1 MPCDAIAV
9 ATGQVPLDLARTLDG
24 LGTEAV
30 AQALL
35 ALLRGQ
41 FAHLGWP
48 EPVEPRDAPSG
59 APASAI
65 GIRLGRYLL
74 RVSPQWQVTVSTR
87 RAASPGDDRTAQ
99 QIRDAAT
106 GLLTGLAGLA
116 LQRRVAQAIRQA
128 GYSITG
134 ETRAANGA
142 LVLGVEL

>member
-35 ALLRGQ
+35 AFLRGQ

-74 RVSPQWQVTVSTR
+74 RVSPQWQVAVNIRS
-87 RAASPGDDRTAQ
+87 AVPPGDDRTAQ

-106 GLLTGLAGLA
+106 RLLTGLAGLA

-134 ETRAANGA
+134 ETRVANDA